1 MRVWKAVSA
10 AALSAMVSL
19 SWTVGSAGA
28 GCVACDATLNCVGA
42 DAGAKFC
49 LQGPLTCTM
58 AVPCIGRGS
67 RFPDSPEEALT
78 TWSLFDAA
86 VPGVATVDV
95 DAGPLSVG
103 EEQRAARAASRAAL
117 NDATVAHGSD
127 LSVILSHPSGDG
139 FAVRRAAEG
148 AQVRLQ
154 VFDVM
159 AEQPGRLL
167 GEALL
172 GERDRMQV
180 NVRVGGHEQLLVL
193 QAMSVPRAGL
203 GPLLARLRASLR
215 QAARTLPAREE
226 PLLRARAF

>member
-10 AALSAMVSL
+10 AAVSALVSL

-28 GCVACDATLNCVGA
+28 GCLTCDATLNCVGA

-49 LQGPLTCTM
+49 LQGPFTCTM
-58 AVPCIGRGS
+58 AVPCVGRS
-67 RFPDSPEEALT
+67 ERFPDSPELELT
-78 TWSLFDAA
+78 TWSLFDTA
-86 VPGVATVDV
+86 VQDVATVDA

-103 EEQRAARAASRAAL
+103 EDQRATRAASRAAL
-117 NDATVAHGSD
+117 RDATVAYGGD
-127 LSVILSHPSGDG
+127 LSVILASPSGDG
-139 FAVRRAAEG
+139 FAVRRSVAG

-154 VFDVM
+154 VLDVV

-193 QAMSVPRAGL
+193 QAVSVPRAGL
-203 GPLLARLRASLR
+203 APVLARLRASLR
-215 QAARTLPAREE
+215 QAARTLPARDE